1 MNTPAWITASS
12 SVRGKGHEQTG
23 TPCQDASLVLSSPDG
38 EWVALVASDGAGSAE
53 HAEIGSATVA
63 KHFADALIRL
73 APNLANRNPGE
84 WIIDSVLASII
95 NIRNELRIA
104 ARSDSL
110 KAYHCT
116 LVACLIGPTG
126 GFSIHIGDGSIFG
139 GIAGH
144 ETSTTIDLSGGIFI
158 SAPQNGEYA
167 NETVF
172 ITERD
177 WIKNLRI
184 QPIPKLNWV
193 MLGTDGGMALAM
205 NNEAVPKTGFVAPV
219 LSEVIKT
226 ANLGSP
232 GDTLKEILSDR
243 QADRLTNDDKT
254 LVIAIR
260 RKFQSVSNEIDPE
273 KIQGDA
279 ASLRHEPSSRPSIQP
294 GSTSNHLGTDLDQQP
309 SSKNSI
315 AQSKVNRKINWYLLT
330 VLLMVATVITAAGT
344 YQFSKHHQ
352 AQELHTK
359 ESQRSANK
367 EDVAPFSEQ
376 SADKSL
382 ENEGEKQVQATPSP
396 ESRTEVSNNSGSE
409 KPPRGN
415 R

>member
-1 MNTPAWITASS
+1 MNTQAWITAAS

-23 TPCQDASLVLSSPDG
+23 TPCQDASLVLASADG

-53 HAEIGSATVA
+53 YAEVGSSTVT

-73 APNLANRNPGE
+73 APALANRNPGE
-84 WIIDSVLASII
+84 WIIDAVLASII
-95 NIRNELRIA
+95 DIRDELRTA

-139 GIAGH
+139 GIAEN
-144 ETSTTIDLSGGIFI
+144 ETSTTIDLSRRIFI

-172 ITERD
+172 ITERE

-184 QPIPKLNWV
+184 QPIPKLDWV

-205 NNEAVPKTGFVAPV
+205 NNDTVPKTGFVAPV
-219 LSEVIKT
+219 LSEVIRS
-226 ANLGSP
+226 ANLGSSS
-232 GDTLKEILSDR
+232 DTLRDILSDK

-260 RKFQSVSNEIDPE
+260 RTFKTVLNEIDPA

-279 ASLRHEPSSRPSIQP
+279 IHLRPEHPSQSSIQS
-294 GSTSNHLGTDLDQQP
+294 GSTPSHLGTDMDQRP
-309 SSKNSI
+309 SSKKSI

-330 VLLMVATVITAAGT
+330 VLLMVTTVVTAAGT
-344 YQFSKHHQ
+344 YQFSKYHQ

-367 EDVAPFSEQ
+367 EELAPLSEQ
-376 SADKSL
+376 STIKSL
-382 ENEGEKQVQATPSP
+382 GTEEQKQVQATPSS
-396 ESRTEVSNNSGSE
+396 ESKNEASNTPGSE
-409 KPPRGN
+409 KPPRAN
-415 R
+415 K